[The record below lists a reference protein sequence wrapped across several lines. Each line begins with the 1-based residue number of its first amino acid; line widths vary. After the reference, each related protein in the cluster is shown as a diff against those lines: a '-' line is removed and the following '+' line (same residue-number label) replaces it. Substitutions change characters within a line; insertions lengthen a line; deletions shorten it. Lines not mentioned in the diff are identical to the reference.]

1 MINNHI
7 SPVQGSSQ
15 IVATV
20 AMGMSLTADS
30 FSEKGKTLTFS
41 PVNYKILKFGPAQHV
56 SAWESKEVRSSSSI
70 ILLDEAL
77 RMNLAAM

>member
-7 SPVQGSSQ
+7 PPVRGSSQ

-30 FSEKGKTLTFS
+30 FLEKGKTLTFS
-41 PVNYKILKFGPAQHV
+41 PVNSKTLKFGPAQHV
-56 SAWESKEVRSSSSI
+56 SAWESSEVRNSSSM

>member
-7 SPVQGSSQ
+7 SPVRGSSQ

-41 PVNYKILKFGPAQHV
+41 PVSSKTLKFGPAQHV
-56 SAWESKEVRSSSSI
+56 SAWESKEVRSSPSI

-77 RMNLAAM
+77 KMNLAAM